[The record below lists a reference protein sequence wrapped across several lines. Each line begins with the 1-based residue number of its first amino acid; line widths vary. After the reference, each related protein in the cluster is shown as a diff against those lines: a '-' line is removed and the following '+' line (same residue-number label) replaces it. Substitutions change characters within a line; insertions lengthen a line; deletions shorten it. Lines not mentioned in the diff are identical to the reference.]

1 MLTTASL
8 AVSKQIVHSY
18 VESPPPLLL
27 ALLLLLLLLLG
38 SESFVVVELLTPDA
52 VEPLPL
58 FTPLA
63 SLAVAPSTS
72 SSRALPLLLLPAD
85 ISTGAGDDAG
95 AYDVFDALLVASGRS
110 MSADVDAMLL

>member
-27 ALLLLLLLLLG
+27 ALLLLLPG
-38 SESFVVVELLTPDA
+38 SDSFVVVELLPPDA

-72 SSRALPLLLLPAD
+72 SSRALLLLPAD